1 MKNLLLGA
9 AIAGVFAASAG
20 AAAAEVVPG
29 HTYGDVAR
37 VISATPIHERV
48 AFPRRD
54 CRIEEVTRLQERR
67 RLRPEVDYRPA
78 RNESVGA
85 GTVLGAIV
93 GGVIGHQFGGTTG
106 ARDVATGAGALIGSL
121 VGNSIE
127 NDAEAG
133 YRTAG
138 REAYVERAPVTRE
151 VERCEEIADARDRI
165 VGYDVRYEYNGR
177 EFRARLPQDPGPQ
190 MPVNV
195 EVRPPVARDAF
206 RRRRSRAHRRHSD
219 GAACDERFG
228 IGGLARAV
236 RCG

>member
-1 MKNLLLGA
+1 MKNLLLGV
-9 AIAGVFAASAG
+9 AIAGVFALSAS

-37 VISATPIHERV
+37 VISATPIHKRV

-54 CRIEEVTRLQERR
+54 CRIEEVTRIEERR
-67 RLRPEVDYRPA
+67 RLRPEAGYSPA
-78 RNESVGA
+78 RDEGIGA

-106 ARDVATGAGALIGSL
+106 ARDVATGAGALIGGL

-127 NDAEAG
+127 NDAQDG

-138 REAYVERAPVTRE
+138 REVHVERAPAIRE
-151 VERCEEIADARDRI
+151 VERCEEIADARDRV

-177 EFRARLPQDPGPQ
+177 EFHVRLPHDPGPQ

-195 EVRPPVARDAF
+195 EVRPPMARDPYSGPRTPHYRGTF
-206 RRRRSRAHRRHSD
+206 
-219 GAACDERFG
+219 
-228 IGGLARAV
+228 
-236 RCG
+236 